1 LAGLVQHGITPSSE
15 PVLEVRFLGAD
26 GGGVAVPVAMVVS
39 AGSVSR
45 VPRIDSMIV
54 SNEK

>member
-1 LAGLVQHGITPSSE
+1 MVVESLCPL
-15 PVLEVRFLGAD
+15 R
-26 GGGVAVPVAMVVS
+26 MVVS
-39 AGSVSR
+39 AGNVSR